1 MSEEVKTAVE
11 TLGSA
16 FDEFKKTNDERL
28 ASLESKQS
36 VDPLVETK
44 LANIE
49 KELDKYEAVNQ
60 QLTKAQAEQ
69 KNLEERVNSFETMM
83 KRPTSGAKTEEVDV
97 AIKSFDKFLR
107 KGKES
112 LDDLELKALSV
123 SNDTSGGFLAPEEYV
138 RELIKTITEVSP
150 VRTVARIRSTAQ
162 KSIKMP
168 SRTATFTAQWVAE
181 NATRSETTGYTTNLE
196 EIPTHEVYALQDI
209 SEQELEDSVFDLE
222 SEMRQEFATQ
232 FAKAEGESFI
242 TGNSVGK
249 PEGILTNSDV
259 ASTNSGASGALTGDG
274 LIQLVHDIKTDY
286 GRNGSFMFN
295 RSTLAAIRKLK
306 DSAGQYVFQA
316 GMMLTAGVPNT
327 ILGYPYLEA
336 PDMPDVSAGTKPVVF
351 GDFRRGYLI
360 VDRVAL
366 SVLRDPFTQATSGN
380 VRYYARR
387 RVGGQV
393 IGRSS

>member
-162 KSIKMP
+162 KSIKMQAELLH
-168 SRTATFTAQWVAE
+168 SRLNGSQ
-181 NATRSETTGYTTNLE
+181 RMQ
-196 EIPTHEVYALQDI
+196 QD
-209 SEQELEDSVFDLE
+209 L
-222 SEMRQEFATQ
+222 
-232 FAKAEGESFI
+232 K
-242 TGNSVGK
+242 
-249 PEGILTNSDV
+249 
-259 ASTNSGASGALTGDG
+259 
-274 LIQLVHDIKTDY
+274 QLVTQP
-286 GRNGSFMFN
+286 
-295 RSTLAAIRKLK
+295 TLRK
-306 DSAGQYVFQA
+306 SQR
-316 GMMLTAGVPNT
+316 MRCM
-327 ILGYPYLEA
+327 
-336 PDMPDVSAGTKPVVF
+336 
-351 GDFRRGYLI
+351 
-360 VDRVAL
+360 
-366 SVLRDPFTQATSGN
+366 
-380 VRYYARR
+380 RYR
-387 RVGGQV
+387 
-393 IGRSS
+393 ISPSKN